1 MDCRVLILGGGKSER
16 MNSPKPFLKYGNRA
30 FIEKI
35 IGEFSTCN
43 FSEIVV
49 VLNHELLG
57 AVNEENVS
65 KISGK
70 CIVVKNDNPEMGRYH
85 SIKLGINKIIG
96 ADFCFIHNV
105 DNPFVSSSLIKELYK
120 NRNENGY
127 TLPVYKDR
135 GGHPVLLSK
144 KIIETIHEDILTLAT
159 LKDVLKNFNR
169 KELVVNDER
178 ILININ
184 TPEEYQQEMIKQKNL

>member
-1 MDCRVLILGGGKSER
+1 MNCRVLILAGGKSER
-16 MNSPKPFLKYGNRA
+16 MHFPKPFLKYGNRT

-35 IGEFSTCN
+35 IDEFSVCN
-43 FSEIVV
+43 FLEIVV

-57 AVNEENVS
+57 AFNEENVS
-65 KISGK
+65 KISEK
-70 CIVVKNDNPEMGRYH
+70 CTLVKNDNSEMGRYH

-105 DNPFVSSSLIKELYK
+105 DNPFVSSSLIKELYR
-120 NRNENGY
+120 NRNEKGY

-144 KIIETIHEDILTLAT
+144 KIIEAIHKDILTLAT
-159 LKDVLKNFNR
+159 LKDVLNNFNR
-169 KELVVNDER
+169 KELIVEDER

-184 TPEEYQQEMIKQKNL
+184 TSEEYKRAMF